1 MKSLF
6 EIGELIDM
14 HERRLEQYV
23 GAYQRYTDK
32 LTHLLFI
39 YSAVAIFLMPITL
52 DLFKSGREVHVVY
65 YACYLLLLGMLA
77 VSVFFAGRLIMPKE
91 SVLPEPLGTYTDL
104 QKELEAAGF
113 DAGDIE
119 RMLTRQ
125 YLRDMMDLLT
135 IMAVMAKRKENYYR
149 WMFNWGLAAIVPYIV
164 CLIFHLIYEFTTT

>member
-6 EIGELIDM
+6 EIGELIVI

-52 DLFKSGREVHVVY
+52 DLFKSGREVHWVY
-65 YACYLLLLGMLA
+65 FACYWLLLGMLV
-77 VSVFFAGRLIMPKE
+77 VSMIYAGRLIMPRE

-104 QKELEAAGF
+104 QKKLAAAGM
-113 DAGDIE
+113 DEGDIE
-119 RMLTRQ
+119 RMLMKD
-125 YLRDMMDLLT
+125 YLRDMMNLLT
-135 IMAVMAKRKENYYR
+135 VIAGMTKRKEKYYR
-149 WMFNWGLAAIVPYIV
+149 WMFYWGLAAIVPYII
-164 CLIFHLIYEFTTT
+164 CLIFHLIYEFTAT